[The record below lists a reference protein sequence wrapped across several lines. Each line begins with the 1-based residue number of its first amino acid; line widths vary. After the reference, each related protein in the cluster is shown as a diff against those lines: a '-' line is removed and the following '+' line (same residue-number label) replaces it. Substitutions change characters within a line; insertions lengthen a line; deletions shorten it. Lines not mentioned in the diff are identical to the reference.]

1 MYASPLANLESQRFL
16 LGKEVE
22 HFVPLYLGMILMSL
36 FRWTNISIYLFRLF
50 SSTKAYKKHS

>member
-22 HFVPLYLGMILMSL
+22 HFVPLYLGIDIDVLVSL
-36 FRWTNISIYLFRLF
+36 D
-50 SSTKAYKKHS
+50 